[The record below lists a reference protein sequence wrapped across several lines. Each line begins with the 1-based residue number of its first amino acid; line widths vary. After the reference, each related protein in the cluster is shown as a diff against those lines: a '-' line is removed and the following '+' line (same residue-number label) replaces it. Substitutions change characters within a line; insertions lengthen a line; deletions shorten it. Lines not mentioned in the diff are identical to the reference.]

1 MSFDQDTGNGAAA
14 RKRSAMPH
22 RRKCSMV
29 RTLTVLHLGRAW
41 LTSSRGS
48 ITRQLTPRRPS
59 STAAARPTGPP
70 PATST
75 WTERGSDVR
84 GLTVPILSRP
94 QGAFGREGQLAQVQ
108 GVPEGVVVDAVPGAP
123 GDTGLDERHGRE
135 ELGEAR
141 HVRRRT
147 VPQR

>member
-75 WTERGSDVR
+75 WTERGSDVSCGTGR
-84 GLTVPILSRP
+84 EDPLTVPVLARP

-108 GVPEGVVVDAVPGAP
+108 GVPEGVVVDAVTGAA
-123 GDTGLDERHGRE
+123 GDTGLDERHGR
-135 ELGEAR
+135 
-141 HVRRRT
+141 
-147 VPQR
+147 

>member
-1 MSFDQDTGNGAAA
+1 MSFDQDTGSGAAA
-14 RKRSAMPH
+14 RKRSAIPH

-48 ITRQLTPRRPS
+48 ITRQRTPRRPS

-84 GLTVPILSRP
+84 SGTGRERALTVPVLARP

-108 GVPEGVVVDAVPGAP
+108 GVPEGVVVDAVTGAP
-123 GDTGLDERHGRE
+123 
-135 ELGEAR
+135 
-141 HVRRRT
+141 
-147 VPQR
+147 